1 MKILPKKSNSGQ
13 ALLIVLLTMAVVLT
27 VVLSVVSRSITDIS
41 VTTYEEEAQRAFDA
55 AEAGVERVLLK
66 GEPAK
71 DSFGQASYEAGISEE
86 GPSGNQFVYPTGLDS
101 GESVTFWFVSH
112 DKDGNLICDIP
123 NGKKCLNATSI
134 EFCWGKDENEP
145 AALEITVYY
154 DLTRQASLA
163 NNYASV
169 KVKRYAYDSHEA
181 SHGNNFTPAEVT
193 NCTIAGENFVYST
206 NNPTF
211 PIKLNAAPPLG
222 LGASC
227 VTSGCVLMV
236 KVRALYNSSP
246 ISIGFSGGGTLPS
259 QGETIESVGSAG
271 ESTRKVEVFR
281 GYSEI
286 PFIFDAAVFSPGG
299 IEKSP

>member
-55 AEAGVERVLLK
+55 AEAGVERVLLE
-66 GEPAK
+66 GGPAGVPVGGNL
-71 DSFGQASYEAGISEE
+71 GQASYAVDISEE
-86 GPSGNQFVYPTGLDS
+86 GPSGNQFVYPTSLDS
-101 GESVTFWFVSH
+101 GESATFWFVSH
-112 DKDGNLICDIP
+112 DEDGNLICDVP
-123 NGKKCLNATSI
+123 NGKKCLNATPI

-154 DLTRQASLA
+154 DLDRFATTT
-163 NNYASV
+163 NNYESV
-169 KVKRYAYDSHEA
+169 SVIRYADDCS
-181 SHGNNFTPAEVT
+181 
-193 NCTIAGENFVYST
+193 IAGENFVYST
-206 NNPTF
+206 N
-211 PIKLNAAPPLG
+211 AAESINLAINLPAG
-222 LGASC
+222 CNS
-227 VTSGCVLMV
+227 SGCVLMA

-246 ISIGFSGGGTLPS
+246 ISIGFSGGGSLPS

-271 ESTRKVEVFR
+271 ESTRKVEVFQ

-299 IEKSP
+299 IEK